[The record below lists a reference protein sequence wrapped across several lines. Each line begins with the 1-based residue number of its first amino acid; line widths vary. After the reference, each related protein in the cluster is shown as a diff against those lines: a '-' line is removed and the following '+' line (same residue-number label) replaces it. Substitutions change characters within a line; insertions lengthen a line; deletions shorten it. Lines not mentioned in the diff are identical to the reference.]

1 MSYRAVT
8 IHVAGAVAALLFG
21 GAAAPLV
28 AQPAAKPDTV
38 DRIVAVV
45 GNTSILASEVEEQAF
60 TLLRGQPAP
69 TDPKMQLALRQ
80 QALGDLIDLEL
91 MFLRASAD
99 TMVKVTEEEVISA
112 VDELFRKTRQDYPS
126 DQAFRE
132 QIRVTGFQ
140 TPDEYRRWLTDRQR
154 KQLTANRL
162 LEYLKSAGKIKP
174 VIPTDREMRASWE
187 SQRASQQRPETMTFR
202 QIVVAPKASEAA
214 KARAIAIADSILTEL
229 RRGEDFAT
237 AARRFSQ
244 DPGSKDL
251 GGSLGWFRRGA
262 MEPKF
267 EEVAFRLRVGVV
279 SDPVETPFGIHLI
292 QVERVQPAEVLARHI
307 LIIPEI
313 TLDDADSAR
322 ARAVAM
328 RSALAAGASFDSA
341 QRVNHDSQ
349 ELREI
354 RDLTANQLIPAYAE
368 PMAGLKVGELSEV
381 FALPVEGAPLRTKF
395 AVVRME
401 ERRLAGEFTYEDVKD
416 TIRNQLGEQMAL
428 RRFLDGLRNAT
439 YVDIRGGS

>member
-1 MSYRAVT
+1 
-8 IHVAGAVAALLFG
+8 
-21 GAAAPLV
+21 
-28 AQPAAKPDTV
+28 
-38 DRIVAVV
+38 
-45 GNTSILASEVEEQAF
+45 TSILASEVEEQVF

-69 TDPKMQLALRQ
+69 TDPKIQLTLRQ

-91 MFLRASAD
+91 MFVRASAD
-99 TMVKVTEEEVISA
+99 TMVKVTEEEVTSA

-140 TPDEYRRWLTDRQR
+140 TPEEYRQWLTDRQR
-154 KQLTANRL
+154 KQLMANRL
-162 LEYLKSAGKIKP
+162 LEYLKAGGKIKP
-174 VIPTDREMRASWE
+174 VIPTDREMRAYWE
-187 SQRASQQRPETMTFR
+187 SQKASQQRPETMTFR
-202 QIVVAPKASEAA
+202 QIVVTPKASEAA
-214 KARAIAIADSILTEL
+214 RTRAIAIADSILTEL

-237 AARRFSQ
+237 AARRCSQ
-244 DPGSKDL
+244 DPGSKDQ

-313 TLDDADSAR
+313 TLADADSAR
-322 ARAVAM
+322 ARAVAL
-328 RSALAAGASFDSA
+328 RSAIAAGASFDSA

-354 RDLTANQLIPAYAE
+354 RDLTATQLIPAYAE
-368 PMAGLKVGELSEV
+368 PMEGLKVGELSEV
-381 FALPVEGAPLRTKF
+381 FAIPVEGAPLRTKF
-395 AVVRME
+395 AVVRMV

-416 TIRNQLGEQMAL
+416 TIRSQLGEQMAL

-439 YVDIRGGS
+439 YVDVRGR

>member
-1 MSYRAVT
+1 MT
-8 IHVAGAVAALLFG
+8 IRVAGAVAALLFG

-28 AQPAAKPDTV
+28 AQQPARSDTV

-45 GNTSILASEVEEQAF
+45 GSTSILASEVEEQVF

-69 TDPKMQLALRQ
+69 TDPKIQLTLRQ

-91 MFLRASAD
+91 MFVRASAD
-99 TMVKVTEEEVISA
+99 TMVKVTEEEVTSA

-140 TPDEYRRWLTDRQR
+140 TPEEYRQWLTDRQR
-154 KQLTANRL
+154 KQLMANRL
-162 LEYLKSAGKIKP
+162 LEYLKGAGKIKP
-174 VIPTDREMRASWE
+174 VIPTDREMRAYWD
-187 SQRASQQRPETMTFR
+187 SQKASQQRPETMTFR

-214 KARAIAIADSILTEL
+214 RARAIALADSILTEL

-279 SDPVETPFGIHLI
+279 SDPVETPFGIHQI
-292 QVERVQPAEVLARHI
+292 QG
-307 LIIPEI
+307 
-313 TLDDADSAR
+313 T
-322 ARAVAM
+322 
-328 RSALAAGASFDSA
+328 
-341 QRVNHDSQ
+341 
-349 ELREI
+349 
-354 RDLTANQLIPAYAE
+354 
-368 PMAGLKVGELSEV
+368 
-381 FALPVEGAPLRTKF
+381 
-395 AVVRME
+395 
-401 ERRLAGEFTYEDVKD
+401 
-416 TIRNQLGEQMAL
+416 
-428 RRFLDGLRNAT
+428 
-439 YVDIRGGS
+439 